1 MMQSHDSNAGKR
13 FVTWSSIVQGK
24 SSFDDKA
31 PVKPGTR
38 GSLIARC
45 RGEFLVFLGHYGWIM
60 SLQPID
66 HPSSNRHGGR
76 IYIHKDDVRA
86 GSDPKPGD
94 EVIFSLYAD
103 ENGLGAED
111 CYVVGEAVPHD
122 DDDDFEWVNL
132 HPEEE
137 TEQET
142 EGSSLNPCA
151 REFVPSCSPLA
162 DFHFDRSLINQC
174 CNQVESVNFA
184 SPIQCRNGLD
194 AFAFNLDG
202 FSDSDDESD
211 SDLDAQSKVL
221 SSLDGYSTQAGDSSD
236 SEMEISSDSMIS
248 MLLRPP
254 PGLEVP
260 ELEPPPGLEVPA
272 EMRYFNRMLM
282 AA

>member
-1 MMQSHDSNAGKR
+1 M
-13 FVTWSSIVQGK
+13 TWASIVRGR
-24 SSFDDKA
+24 SSFDDNG

-94 EVIFSLYAD
+94 EVIFSLYVD

-111 CYVVGEAVPHD
+111 CYVVGEGVPRD

-132 HPEEE
+132 HPEDDE
-137 TEQET
+137 TED
-142 EGSSLNPCA
+142 SSLNPHA
-151 REFVPSCSPLA
+151 LEFVPSSP
-162 DFHFDRSLINQC
+162 FEGFPVDRSFTNQRY
-174 CNQVESVNFA
+174 NPVESVNFA
-184 SPIQCRNGLD
+184 SPVRCRNGLD
-194 AFAFNLDG
+194 AFAFNLDH
-202 FSDSDDESD
+202 FSDTDDESD
-211 SDLDAQSKVL
+211 SDLDVRSKPR
-221 SSLDGYSTQAGDSSD
+221 SFSDGYSTQAGDSSD
-236 SEMEISSDSMIS
+236 SEMETSSDSMIS